1 MDAETC
7 IEMCRGLA
15 KAYSTAVR
23 LYEGETSLFYYS
35 VSHMR
40 PDPLGPHLRQ
50 ILDCEAEAGIITTA
64 LYQLYG
70 FLTLPGGQ
78 RMILGPTRILQ
89 EDSKNTELLLAM
101 LDIRQEERENYLRL
115 LRSAPIISGD
125 RFAWLLA
132 SLMTALH
139 GKVFPVEKV
148 WFLIRPDSS
157 QRAIRSGYAQQQ
169 LDSANDEDTRQAVAQ
184 SYAWEQLVISYVEN
198 GQPELLRELFS
209 APPNIR
215 AGHIAHDGLR
225 QIKNM
230 GICTA
235 TGVSRAAIRG
245 GLDPQVAFSM
255 SDLYIQKLEL
265 LRDVSTVERLIQE
278 MILDFSEQVEKLH
291 HPTGGES
298 RFYRMCARYV
308 SDHLF
313 TAIRAEEMARALG
326 YTRAYL
332 CTRFKQEAGI
342 SLIQY
347 IQKEKTAEAKR
358 LLQFTDQDLGQ
369 IAALLDFSS
378 QSHFQTVF
386 RKITG
391 ETPMAYRRRTK
402 LTV

>member
-1 MDAETC
+1 MDMETG
-7 IEMCRGLA
+7 IAMCRSLA

-23 LYEGETSLFYYS
+23 LYEGETPLFYYS

-40 PDPLGPHLRQ
+40 PDPLGPYLRQ
-50 ILDCEAEAGIITTA
+50 ILDCGAEAGIITTP
-64 LYQLYG
+64 LYQFFG
-70 FLTLPGGQ
+70 FLTLLDGR

-101 LDIRQEERENYLRL
+101 LGIRREERENYLRL
-115 LRSAPIISGD
+115 LRSAPIISAD

-132 SLMTALH
+132 SLMTALQ
-139 GKVFPVEKV
+139 GKTFPVEQV
-148 WFLIRPDSS
+148 WLQIRPESS
-157 QRAIRSGYAQQQ
+157 GTEVRAGFAKRQ
-169 LDSANDEDTRQAVAQ
+169 LDTANDEDIRQTVAQ
-184 SYAWEQLVISYVEN
+184 SYAWEQLVVSYVEN
-198 GQPELLRELFS
+198 GQPELLQELFS
-209 APPNIR
+209 APPNIQ
-215 AGHIAHDGLR
+215 AGRIAHDGLR
-225 QIKNM
+225 QMKNM

-245 GLDPQVAFSM
+245 GLAPQQAFSM

-265 LRDVSTVERLIQE
+265 MWDVSNVERLIQE
-278 MILDFSEQVEKLH
+278 MMLDFAEQVEKLRQ
-291 HPTGGES
+291 PTGGES

-308 SDHLF
+308 SENLF
-313 TAIRAEEMARALG
+313 TAIRAEEMAQTLG
-326 YTRAYL
+326 YTRSYL

-347 IQKEKTAEAKR
+347 IQGEKIAEAKR

-369 IAALLDFSS
+369 IAALLAFSS

-391 ETPMAYRRRTK
+391 ETPMAYRKRTK
-402 LTV
+402 ITI

>member
-1 MDAETC
+1 MDMETC

-23 LYEGETSLFYYS
+23 LYEGEISLFYYS
-35 VSHMR
+35 VSHIR

-50 ILDCEAEAGIITTA
+50 ILDCEAKAGIITTA

-89 EDSKNTELLLAM
+89 EDRKNTELLLAM
-101 LDIRQEERENYLRL
+101 LDIRREERENYLRL

-139 GKVFPVEKV
+139 GKVFSVEKV
-148 WFLIRPDSS
+148 WFQIRPESS
-157 QRAIRSGYAQQQ
+157 QRAIQSEYAQQQ
-169 LDSANDEDTRQAVAQ
+169 LDAGNDEDTRQTVAQ

-198 GQPELLRELFS
+198 GQTELLRELFS
-209 APPNIR
+209 APPKIQ
-215 AGHIAHDGLR
+215 AGRIAHDGLR

-235 TGVSRAAIRG
+235 TGISRAAIRG
-245 GLDPQVAFSM
+245 GLDPQLAFGM

-265 LRDVSTVERLIQE
+265 MRDVSTVERLIQE

-291 HPTGGES
+291 HPAGGEI

-308 SDHLF
+308 SDNLF
-313 TAIRAEEMARALG
+313 TAIRAEEMAQALG

-369 IAALLDFSS
+369 IAALLNFSS

-386 RKITG
+386 RKITS

-402 LTV
+402 ITV

>member
-1 MDAETC
+1 MDMETC

-23 LYEGETSLFYYS
+23 LYEGEISLFYYS
-35 VSHMR
+35 VSHIR

-50 ILDCEAEAGIITTA
+50 ILDCEAKAGIITTA

-78 RMILGPTRILQ
+78 RMILGPTRMLQ

-101 LDIRQEERENYLRL
+101 LDIRREERENYLRL

-139 GKVFPVEKV
+139 GKVFSVEKV
-148 WFLIRPDSS
+148 WFQIRPESS
-157 QRAIRSGYAQQQ
+157 QRAIQSEYAQQQ
-169 LDSANDEDTRQAVAQ
+169 LDAGNDEDTRQTVAQ

-198 GQPELLRELFS
+198 GQTELLRELFS
-209 APPNIR
+209 APPKIQ
-215 AGHIAHDGLR
+215 AGRIAHDGLR

-235 TGVSRAAIRG
+235 TGISRAAIRG
-245 GLDPQVAFSM
+245 GLDPQLVFGM

-265 LRDVSTVERLIQE
+265 MRDVSTVERLIQE

-291 HPTGGES
+291 HPTGGEI

-308 SDHLF
+308 SDNLF
-313 TAIRAEEMARALG
+313 TAIRAEEMAQALG

-369 IAALLDFSS
+369 IAALLNFSS

-402 LTV
+402 ITV